1 MAGPIKNVVKP
12 TNFTVQ
18 GNRGVFFPV
27 NPVDCEG
34 VIVDEWVVEV
44 SSNITE
50 EPLAEGWRY
59 IIMENSTENYQRAI
73 VTEWPQTRL
82 GVYPAPGSTL

>member
-1 MAGPIKNVVKP
+1 MAGPIKNVIKP
-12 TNFTVQ
+12 NFSLQ
-18 GNRGVFFPV
+18 GNRGDFFPV

-44 SSNITE
+44 SSNIAE
-50 EPLAEGWRY
+50 EPLPEGWRY
-59 IIMENSTENYQRAI
+59 IIMENSTEVYERPI

-82 GVYPAPGSTL
+82 GIYRNSWS